1 VLVYLKQR
9 EVLMR
14 WFLRIGVLALVVLTM
29 GSAES
34 DEFSVPAES
43 QVALRVVKNVDL
55 CKIIAKHTGK
65 VVVVDFWSV
74 ACTPCCQKF
83 CHLVELNR
91 MYASEGLIAVSVG
104 LEENPQNKEVQQ
116 EVIAFLKKQK
126 ATFTN
131 LLLDEPYE
139 IWRDSLDIA
148 SPPCVMVFG
157 RNGRW
162 QRFDA
167 EALDGDKGEGD
178 VKIEKLVKEWLRR

>member
-1 VLVYLKQR
+1 
-9 EVLMR
+9 MR
-14 WFLRIGVLALVVLTM
+14 WFLRIGVLALVILTM
-29 GSAES
+29 GRAES
-34 DEFSVPAES
+34 EERSIQPEP
-43 QVALRVVKNVDL
+43 QVDLQVVKSADL
-55 CKIIAKHTGK
+55 SKIIANHTGK

-83 CHLVELNR
+83 CHLVELHR
-91 MYASEGLIAVSVG
+91 KYASQGLIAVSVS
-104 LEENPQNKEVQQ
+104 LEENSQNKEVQQ

-162 QRFDA
+162 QKFDG
-167 EALDGDKGEGD
+167 EALDGDNAEGD
-178 VKIEKLVKEWLRR
+178 AKIENLVEEWLGR